1 MSLVQLRALCI
12 ESPNLNSNYT
22 LQNYLK
28 THGFEEKASEVD
40 AFFNRSIGGK
50 ITLREVIKVTTDKFI
65 AHYDTITIGNNSD
78 LDYEYEAERSFYRF
92 LCEKDLSRKES
103 GISLYSILDFMEQ
116 MVNDVE
122 VNGDIKNNSIAWSTW
137 L

>member
-1 MSLVQLRALCI
+1 ML
-12 ESPNLNSNYT
+12 
-22 LQNYLK
+22 
-28 THGFEEKASEVD
+28 F
-40 AFFNRSIGGK
+40 RS
-50 ITLREVIKVTTDKFI
+50 
-65 AHYDTITIGNNSD
+65 NNSD

-122 VNGDIKNNSIAWSTW
+122 VNGDIKNNSIAWSPW